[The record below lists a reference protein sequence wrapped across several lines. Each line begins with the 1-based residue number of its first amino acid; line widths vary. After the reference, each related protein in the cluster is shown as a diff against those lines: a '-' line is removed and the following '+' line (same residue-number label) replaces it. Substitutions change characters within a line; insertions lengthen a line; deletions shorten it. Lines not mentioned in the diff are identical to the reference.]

1 MTTNGAENST
11 GQSAVF
17 KIHVNTKI
25 IFLVVI
31 HFTTTL
37 NVMAHK
43 AHLRE
48 NNTFLK
54 TEPQTSLPIANPVP
68 IIQPR

>member
-1 MTTNGAENST
+1 MTINGAENST

-17 KIHVNTKI
+17 KIHVDTKI

-31 HFTTTL
+31 HFTMTL
-37 NVMAHK
+37 NVVAHK

-54 TEPQTSLPIANPVP
+54 TET
-68 IIQPR
+68 